1 MVDVLICYF
10 MGCVVILSSSP
21 QRMSIRFPAST
32 GDKDNDGQFL
42 NDMDHELMFAMM
54 AVMGQES
61 LRRMLHGSHP
71 SGDTTNAGDQLY
83 QFS

>member
-1 MVDVLICYF
+1 MLLHGLCGNTFFITTKDATV
-10 MGCVVILSSSP
+10 
-21 QRMSIRFPAST
+21 SIRFPAST
-32 GDKDNDGQFL
+32 GDKDKDGQLL

-54 AVMGQES
+54 AGMGQES